1 MPATS
6 SRACSTADRDHRPD
20 DADALAQAT
29 DDQVGLTSGELAH
42 LVLVD
47 DLPGP
52 SATHSVPAR
61 AASCGVRNRQ
71 DAAGG
76 REQPGALL
84 LAAERDAGLAS
95 EDDTGAGG
103 QGAGS
108 TPPRAATA
116 PRRPPA
122 AHVRPISSTARAPV
136 TPPAAAKR
144 PRDTQPT
151 RTTQAPATQPA
162 MPAGRP
168 GAGSGRRAGS
178 RRAVGRG

>member
-47 DLPGP
+47 AGPRPRGERLAAGQLLVVDLPGTLGHP
-52 SATHSVPAR
+52 FGPGEAGQLGRLRRPEQ
-61 AASCGVRNRQ
+61 Q

-103 QGAGS
+103 QGGWQHTAQGGHGAQEAAS
-108 TPPRAATA
+108 GPREADQQ
-116 PRRPPA
+116 
-122 AHVRPISSTARAPV
+122 H
-136 TPPAAAKR
+136 
-144 PRDTQPT
+144 
-151 RTTQAPATQPA
+151 
-162 MPAGRP
+162 G
-168 GAGSGRRAGS
+168 
-178 RRAVGRG
+178 

>member
-76 REQPGALL
+76 REQPVALL

-103 QGAGS
+103 QGGWQHTAQGGHGAQEAAS
-108 TPPRAATA
+108 GPREADQQHGQGPGDAA
-116 PRRPPA
+116 RR
-122 AHVRPISSTARAPV
+122 S
-136 TPPAAAKR
+136 
-144 PRDTQPT
+144 
-151 RTTQAPATQPA
+151 
-162 MPAGRP
+162 
-168 GAGSGRRAGS
+168 
-178 RRAVGRG
+178 